1 MNWRCRTRSGRGNGQ
16 SSACSRESRG
26 HKFDHRVLNSRVPR
40 DSVRSP
46 LDPRRAAVVILLSS
60 LEGPTHFDQHR
71 TVAAMRHPGPL
82 PDRRRTERHAGV
94 RLRRSLAGQPTQ
106 NLSCRRIVA
115 PGGLRRREC
124 LCHPERANALG
135 EESRESSGE
144 LVRHETPQDRRSPG
158 GRIDFAQPEKRD
170 SATPITRQTA
180 ASRPAVAGQLQAGSA
195 PAS

>member
-1 MNWRCRTRSGRGNGQ
+1 MHWRCRTRSGRGNRQ

-26 HKFDHRVLNSRVPR
+26 HTFDHRVLNSRLPR

-46 LDPRRAAVVILLSS
+46 LDRRRAAVVILLSS
-60 LEGPTHFDQHR
+60 LEGPAHFDQHR

-82 PDRRRTERHAGV
+82 PDGGRTERHAGV
-94 RLRRSLAGQPTQ
+94 RLWRSLAGQPTQ

-115 PGGLRRREC
+115 PGGLRRRQC

-135 EESRESSGE
+135 EERYAE
-144 LVRHETPQDRRSPG
+144 LVHHETPQDRRSPG
-158 GRIDFAQPEKRD
+158 CRIGFAQPEKRD
-170 SATPITRQTA
+170 SATPITRETA
-180 ASRPAVAGQLQAGSA
+180 ASRPAVAGQLQAASA